1 MEMLRGTCKEN
12 WGTFISLGSGK
23 QIKILQPK
31 KKTLLFIKQ
40 TVGNDRMFISGLSAD
55 WR

>member
-23 QIKILQPK
+23 QIKILHPK
-31 KKTLLFIKQ
+31 KKNTSFH
-40 TVGNDRMFISGLSAD
+40 
-55 WR
+55 